1 MIHRY
6 CSGNISHVPRSVK
19 VIKLEIE
26 FLATIERISD
36 LLIFCYIVNINIC

>member
-6 CSGNISHVPRSVK
+6 CSDNISHVPRSVK

-36 LLIFCYIVNINIC
+36 LPILCYIVNINIR